1 MLFFS
6 LLTHSLS
13 CAGTVL
19 KRFDPSKLFSLACQD
34 MVERFH
40 LVISLLFVVVE
51 EMDSS
56 GRWRPLPG
64 LLWQCGQI
72 FGAEMVID
80 VVKHAVLGKFNQIRP
95 GVYQEFMKV
104 QQPSFPASLAD
115 MNTSE
120 SRSGQACCPWE
131 VQPDTAQCLPRVH
144 EGTETHN
151 WAPLALPCWQTC
163 THQKVSCLPVRLVAA
178 WLVCGCD

>member
-1 MLFFS
+1 M
-6 LLTHSLS
+6 T
-13 CAGTVL
+13 GTVL

-56 GRWRPLPG
+56 GRWRPLPA

-95 GVYQEFMKV
+95 GVYQEFMK
-104 QQPSFPASLAD
+104 ASQHKL
-115 MNTSE
+115 
-120 SRSGQACCPWE
+120 
-131 VQPDTAQCLPRVH
+131 LP
-144 EGTETHN
+144 
-151 WAPLALPCWQTC
+151 
-163 THQKVSCLPVRLVAA
+163 
-178 WLVCGCD
+178 

>member
-1 MLFFS
+1 M
-6 LLTHSLS
+6 
-13 CAGTVL
+13 L

-40 LVISLLFVVVE
+40 LVVSLLFVVVE

-56 GRWRPLPG
+56 GRWQPLPG

-104 QQPSFPASLAD
+104 RCPSFYTFS
-115 MNTSE
+115 
-120 SRSGQACCPWE
+120 
-131 VQPDTAQCLPRVH
+131 
-144 EGTETHN
+144 
-151 WAPLALPCWQTC
+151 
-163 THQKVSCLPVRLVAA
+163 SCLPGRPEHLRSEGHLQKSGFGTLG
-178 WLVCGCD
+178 WE